1 GIHLGYDLRR
11 RSLTSPRRRLLTS
24 IRSRSSQKLYRGLAG
39 SGPDQTRQE
48 PQMQLLDN
56 LFGLGGKTAFVTGA
70 GSGLGRVIAEG
81 YAQVGAHVI
90 CADLLPERVDEV
102 VQAIRDAGGKAEGC
116 ALDVSDEAAVAGFA
130 DGMAHDNIDILVNFA
145 GVATPPTMT
154 HELSTK
160 DWRRGVDISLTG
172 TFFMTRAMLPKMRE
186 KGGSI
191 INVASILGLGGYY
204 PDFPASSADY
214 AAAKAGVIGFT
225 RQVAVEYASEA
236 VRANVI
242 APGWHG
248 GTRLGD
254 GRRKERTKEEEERFY
269 TEMNRR
275 IPMKRRGD
283 ASEILGLALYLAS
296 PASGYLTGQTITQDG
311 GWTAC

>member
-1 GIHLGYDLRR
+1 M
-11 RSLTSPRRRLLTS
+11 
-24 IRSRSSQKLYRGLAG
+24 
-39 SGPDQTRQE
+39 E
-48 PQMQLLDN
+48 LLDK
-56 LFGLGGKTAFVTGA
+56 LFGLNGKVAFITGA

-81 YAQVGAHVI
+81 YAAAGARVI
-90 CADLLPERVDEV
+90 CADIDPSRSDEV
-102 VQAIRDAGGKAEGC
+102 ANAIVAAGGQADPSE
-116 ALDVSDEAAVAGFA
+116 LDVWSEDSVSAAAEKLGASDL
-130 DGMAHDNIDILVNFA
+130 DILVNFA
-145 GVATPPTMT
+145 GVATPPTLT
-154 HELSTK
+154 HELSTQ
-160 DWRRGVDISLTG
+160 DWERGVGISLTG
-172 TFFMTRAMLPKMRE
+172 TFFMTRAMLPKMRA

-191 INVASILGLGGYY
+191 INVASILGLGGYF

-225 RQVAVEYASEA
+225 RQIAVEYAAEN

-254 GRRKERTKEEEERFY
+254 GRRRERTKEEEERFY
-269 TEMNRR
+269 MEMNRR

-296 PASGYLTGQTITQDG
+296 PASAYLTGQVITQDG

>member
-1 GIHLGYDLRR
+1 
-11 RSLTSPRRRLLTS
+11 
-24 IRSRSSQKLYRGLAG
+24 
-39 SGPDQTRQE
+39 
-48 PQMQLLDN
+48 MQLLDR
-56 LFGLGGKTAFVTGA
+56 LFGLNGMTALITGA

-81 YAQVGAHVI
+81 YAEVGARVI
-90 CADLLPERVDEV
+90 CADLLSERVAEV
-102 VQAIRDAGGKAEGC
+102 VTAIKASGGQAEPC
-116 ALDVSDEAAVAGFA
+116 VLDVWNEAEVAKLAA
-130 DGMAHDNIDILVNFA
+130 DMGQETLDILVNFA
-145 GVATPPTMT
+145 GVATPPIMT
-154 HELSTK
+154 HELSTQ
-160 DWRRGVDISLTG
+160 DWERGVGISLTG
-172 TFFMTRAMLPKMRE
+172 TFFMTRALLPHMRE
-186 KGGSI
+186 NGGSI

-214 AAAKAGVIGFT
+214 AASKAGVIGFT
-225 RQVAVEYASEA
+225 RQVAVEYAAEK

-269 TEMNRR
+269 SEMNRR

-296 PASGYLTGQTITQDG
+296 PASAYLTGQVITQDG

>member
-1 GIHLGYDLRR
+1 MFGMA
-11 RSLTSPRRRLLTS
+11 LLE
-24 IRSRSSQKLYRGLAG
+24 
-39 SGPDQTRQE
+39 D
-48 PQMQLLDN
+48 
-56 LFGLGGKTAFVTGA
+56 LFGLKGKTALVTGG

-81 YAQVGAHVI
+81 YAAVGARVI
-90 CADLLPERVDEV
+90 CADIDLSRADEV
-102 VQAIRDAGGKAEGC
+102 ANAIVASGGQADPCR
-116 ALDVSDEAAVAGFA
+116 LDVWNEDSVSASVESLGNANLDV
-130 DGMAHDNIDILVNFA
+130 LVNFA

-154 HELSTK
+154 HELSTD
-160 DWRRGVDISLTG
+160 DWTRGVGISLTG
-172 TFFMTRAMLPKMRE
+172 TFFMTRAMLPKMRTN
-186 KGGSI
+186 GGSI
-191 INVASILGLGGYY
+191 INVASILGLGGYF
-204 PDFPASSADY
+204 PDFPASSVDY

-225 RQVAVEYASEA
+225 RQVAVEYAAEK

-254 GRRKERTKEEEERFY
+254 GRRRERTAEEEERFY

-296 PASGYLTGQTITQDG
+296 PASAYLTGQVITQDG

>member
-1 GIHLGYDLRR
+1 
-11 RSLTSPRRRLLTS
+11 
-24 IRSRSSQKLYRGLAG
+24 
-39 SGPDQTRQE
+39 
-48 PQMQLLDN
+48 MQILKT
-56 LFGLGGKTAFVTGA
+56 LFGLEGRTAFVTGG
-70 GSGLGRVIAEG
+70 GSGLGRVISEG
-81 YAQVGAHVI
+81 FAQAGAHVI
-90 CADLLPERVDEV
+90 CADLLPDRVAEV
-102 VQAIRDAGGKAEGC
+102 VDAIERSGGKAEPC
-116 ALDVSDEAAVAGFA
+116 VLDVADEAAVTAAAEAMGERTL
-130 DGMAHDNIDILVNFA
+130 DILVNFA
-145 GVATPPTMT
+145 GVATPPIMT
-154 HELSTK
+154 HELSTE

-172 TFFMTRAMLPKMRE
+172 TFFMTRAMLPRMRA

-214 AAAKAGVIGFT
+214 AASKAGVIGFT

-254 GRRKERTKEEEERFY
+254 GRRRERTKEEEERFY
-269 TEMNRR
+269 AEMNRR

-296 PASGYLTGQTITQDG
+296 PASAYLTGQTITQDG

>member
-1 GIHLGYDLRR
+1 M
-11 RSLTSPRRRLLTS
+11 
-24 IRSRSSQKLYRGLAG
+24 
-39 SGPDQTRQE
+39 E
-48 PQMQLLDN
+48 LLDR
-56 LFGLGGKTAFVTGA
+56 LFGLNDMVAFVTGG

-81 YAQVGAHVI
+81 YAAAGARVI
-90 CADLLPERVDEV
+90 CADIERSRAEEV
-102 VQAIRDAGGKAEGC
+102 AEAIVAAGGKADAC
-116 ALDVSDEAAVAGFA
+116 QLDVWNEESVAAAAAGLG
-130 DGMAHDNIDILVNFA
+130 DSSLDILVNFA
-145 GVATPPTMT
+145 GVATPPILT
-154 HELSTK
+154 HDLSTD
-160 DWRRGVDISLTG
+160 DWMRGVGISLTG
-172 TFFMTRAMLPKMRE
+172 TFFMTRAMLPRMRGA
-186 KGGSI
+186 GGSI
-191 INVASILGLGGYY
+191 INVASILGLGGYF

-214 AAAKAGVIGFT
+214 AAGKAGVIGFT
-225 RQVAVEYASEA
+225 RQVAVEYAAEK

-254 GRRKERTKEEEERFY
+254 GRRKKRTPEEEERFY

-296 PASGYLTGQTITQDG
+296 PASAYLTGQVITQDG

>member
-1 GIHLGYDLRR
+1 M
-11 RSLTSPRRRLLTS
+11 
-24 IRSRSSQKLYRGLAG
+24 RG
-39 SGPDQTRQE
+39 
-48 PQMQLLDN
+48 
-56 LFGLGGKTAFVTGA
+56 
-70 GSGLGRVIAEG
+70 
-81 YAQVGAHVI
+81 
-90 CADLLPERVDEV
+90 
-102 VQAIRDAGGKAEGC
+102 
-116 ALDVSDEAAVAGFA
+116 
-130 DGMAHDNIDILVNFA
+130 
-145 GVATPPTMT
+145 
-154 HELSTK
+154 
-160 DWRRGVDISLTG
+160 
-172 TFFMTRAMLPKMRE
+172 

-225 RQVAVEYASEA
+225 RQVAVEYAAEK

-254 GRRKERTKEEEERFY
+254 GRRRERTKEEEERFY
-269 TEMNRR
+269 SEMHRR

-296 PASGYLTGQTITQDG
+296 PASAYLTGQVITQDG

>member
-1 GIHLGYDLRR
+1 ME
-11 RSLTSPRRRLLTS
+11 LLE
-24 IRSRSSQKLYRGLAG
+24 Q
-39 SGPDQTRQE
+39 
-48 PQMQLLDN
+48 
-56 LFGLGGKTAFVTGA
+56 LFGLTGKTALITGA

-81 YAQVGAHVI
+81 YAAAGARVV
-90 CADLLPERVDEV
+90 CADIDAGRSDEV
-102 VQAIRDAGGKAEGC
+102 AEAIMASGGIAEPC
-116 ALDVSDEAAVAGFA
+116 QLDVWNEESVAASGEQLGDATL
-130 DGMAHDNIDILVNFA
+130 DILVNFA

-154 HELSTK
+154 HELSTA
-160 DWRRGVDISLTG
+160 DWERGVGISLSG
-172 TFFMTRAMLPKMRE
+172 TFFMTRAMLPRMRAN
-186 KGGSI
+186 GGSI
-191 INVASILGLGGYY
+191 INVASILGLGGYF

-225 RQVAVEYASEA
+225 RQIAVEYAAEK

-269 TEMNRR
+269 TEMHRR

-296 PASGYLTGQTITQDG
+296 PASAYLTGQVITQDG

>member
-1 GIHLGYDLRR
+1 
-11 RSLTSPRRRLLTS
+11 
-24 IRSRSSQKLYRGLAG
+24 
-39 SGPDQTRQE
+39 
-48 PQMQLLDN
+48 MQLLHN
-56 LFGLGGKTAFVTGA
+56 LFGLSGMSALVTGA

-81 YAQVGAHVI
+81 YAQVGARVI
-90 CADLLPERVDEV
+90 CADLLPDRVEEV
-102 VQAIRDAGGKAEGC
+102 VQAIQASGGQAEPC
-116 ALDVSDEAAVAGFA
+116 VLDVWNEASVAELA
-130 DGMAHDNIDILVNFA
+130 DRMGQAKLDILVNFA
-145 GVATPPTMT
+145 GVATPPIMT
-154 HELSTK
+154 HELSTE
-160 DWRRGVDISLTG
+160 DWQRGVGISLTG

-186 KGGSI
+186 GGGSI

-225 RQVAVEYASEA
+225 RQVAVEYAAENI
-236 VRANVI
+236 RANVI

-269 TEMNRR
+269 SEMYRR

-296 PASGYLTGQTITQDG
+296 PASGYLTGQVITQDG

>member
-1 GIHLGYDLRR
+1 M
-11 RSLTSPRRRLLTS
+11 
-24 IRSRSSQKLYRGLAG
+24 RGTDPAG
-39 SGPDQTRQE
+39 HAGMRNRNFME
-48 PQMQLLDN
+48 LLDR
-56 LFGLGGKTAFVTGA
+56 LFGLEGKTALVTGA
-70 GSGLGRVIAEG
+70 GSGLGQVIAEG
-81 YAQVGAHVI
+81 YAKVGAKVI
-90 CADLLPERVDEV
+90 CADLLPERVEEV
-102 VQAIRDAGGKAEGC
+102 VANICNAGGEAEPC
-116 ALDVSDEAAVAGFA
+116 VLDVWNEAAVNAVAVG
-130 DGMAHDNIDILVNFA
+130 IDRLDVLVNFA
-145 GVATPPTMT
+145 GVATPPIMT
-154 HELSTK
+154 HELATS
-160 DWRRGVDISLTG
+160 DWERGMGIAVSG
-172 TFFMTRAMLPKMRE
+172 TFFMTRAFLPKMRDH
-186 KGGSI
+186 GGSI

-214 AAAKAGVIGFT
+214 AASKAAVIGFT
-225 RQVAVEYASEA
+225 RQVAVEYAANA

-296 PASGYLTGQTITQDG
+296 PASAYLTGQTITQDG

>member
-1 GIHLGYDLRR
+1 ME
-11 RSLTSPRRRLLTS
+11 LLNS
-24 IRSRSSQKLYRGLAG
+24 
-39 SGPDQTRQE
+39 
-48 PQMQLLDN
+48 
-56 LFGLGGKTAFVTGA
+56 LFGLQDKVALVTGG

-81 YAQVGAHVI
+81 YAKVGAKVI
-90 CADLLPERVDEV
+90 CADVDAGRAEETAE
-102 VQAIRDAGGKAEGC
+102 AIVAAGGKAEPC
-116 ALDVSDEAAVAGFA
+116 TLDVWNEDSVAASVELLGSS
-130 DGMAHDNIDILVNFA
+130 NLDILVNFA
-145 GVATPPTMT
+145 GVATPPTLT
-154 HELSTK
+154 HELSTA
-160 DWRRGVDISLTG
+160 DWERGVGISLTG
-172 TFFMTRAMLPKMRE
+172 TFFMTRAMLPKLRLN
-186 KGGSI
+186 GGSI
-191 INVASILGLGGYY
+191 INVASILGLGGYF

-225 RQVAVEYASEA
+225 RQVAVEYAAEK

-254 GRRKERTKEEEERFY
+254 GRRKERTAEEEERFY

-296 PASGYLTGQTITQDG
+296 PASAYLTGQVITQDG

>member
-1 GIHLGYDLRR
+1 
-11 RSLTSPRRRLLTS
+11 
-24 IRSRSSQKLYRGLAG
+24 
-39 SGPDQTRQE
+39 
-48 PQMQLLDN
+48 MQLLDE
-56 LFGLGGKTAFVTGA
+56 LFGLNGTTALVTGA

-81 YAQVGAHVI
+81 YAQVGARVV
-90 CADLLPERVDEV
+90 CADLLPDRVDEV
-102 VQAIRDAGGKAEGC
+102 VTAIRANGGQAEAC
-116 ALDVSDEAAVAGFA
+116 VLDVWDEAAVAQLAKDMGGQPL
-130 DGMAHDNIDILVNFA
+130 DVLVNFA

-154 HELSTK
+154 HELSTA
-160 DWRRGVDISLTG
+160 DWQRGVGISLTG
-172 TFFMTRAMLPKMRE
+172 TFFMTRALLPNLRAN
-186 KGGSI
+186 GGSI

-214 AAAKAGVIGFT
+214 AASKAGVIGFT
-225 RQVAVEYASEA
+225 RQVAVEYAAEK

-296 PASGYLTGQTITQDG
+296 PASAYLTGQVITQDG